1 MRWFLSP
8 LPEVRTGAFWSQRPP
23 EAHAT
28 PAVLA
33 VRRSPSCSA
42 PGQGLTRAGRRLTI
56 ARASGRGWGPVVG
69 PGAPSLVVGGQHRG
83 GRPLHLPAVGVGEYP
98 NRAVLGGG
106 VTGEEA
112 AVGRA
117 GCFLV
122 VGLVVGI

>member
-1 MRWFLSP
+1 
-8 LPEVRTGAFWSQRPP
+8 LPG
-23 EAHAT
+23 
-28 PAVLA
+28 
-33 VRRSPSCSA
+33 
-42 PGQGLTRAGRRLTI
+42 RA
-56 ARASGRGWGPVVG
+56 GRGWGPVVG
-69 PGAPSLVVGGQHRG
+69 PGAPSVVVRGQHRG
-83 GRPLHLPAVGVGEYP
+83 DWPLHLPADGVGVHP